1 MDLVSKLIALTH
13 WRFVVRPNSVPRMV
27 DFLRIDLKER
37 GFAQQSKIPDE
48 VLVVLIQE
56 AYRRA
61 AEREND
67 KLARYGQL
75 YKEIE
80 IIAREIEAAFEGQSD
95 ADPRIRSILEFHH
108 QI

>member
-1 MDLVSKLIALTH
+1 M
-13 WRFVVRPNSVPRMV
+13 
-27 DFLRIDLKER
+27 
-37 GFAQQSKIPDE
+37 
-48 VLVVLIQE
+48 LIQE

-61 AEREND
+61 AEMEKD

-80 IIAREIEAAFEGQSD
+80 IMAREIEAAFEDKSD
-95 ADPRIRSILEFHH
+95 VDPRIRSILEFHH